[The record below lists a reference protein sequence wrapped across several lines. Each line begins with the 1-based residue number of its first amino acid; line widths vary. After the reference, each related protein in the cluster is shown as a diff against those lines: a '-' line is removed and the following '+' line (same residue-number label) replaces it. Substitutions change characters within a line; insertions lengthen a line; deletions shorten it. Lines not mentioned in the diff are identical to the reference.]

1 MDFKEINKFL
11 TDIGFTYIPSSEPIN
26 LWHNMRISFY
36 MSLLKM
42 NRKIALS
49 IRRFILPIK
58 TKYFRSDGTFYYQY
72 LKNNDMNDKVLMEIV
87 FRKFDNINYK
97 IDIFSDRPRDIIDRN
112 IYGSIPQLK
121 HELKQYQ
128 LLKNKIRDLELKE
141 ILNEIENI

>member
-97 IDIFSDRPRDIIDRN
+97 IDIFSDRPRDITDRN
-112 IYGSIPQLK
+112 IYGSISQLK

-128 LLKNKIRDLELKE
+128 LLKNKIRNLELKE
-141 ILNEIENI
+141 ILKEIENI